1 MNFNIL
7 ILYLIIFTQ
16 LSAAQFIPDLN
27 DVIADSIFQK
37 STDFIKSRVGEK
49 YFNTFIKFDSVKSFY
64 RKSYRIDH
72 PPPCSEKLKYPHYFI
87 VYNVKIP
94 DMGKDLVQIEL
105 ITDTL
110 GNIISE
116 CFIDKIPNCP
126 ENNCWN
132 YFPKIKKAEAIQIAN
147 SSGLEKGLKDWIV
160 SFQFYD
166 EDFNNYVWEIKNYLS
181 INNQNKN
188 ESRSS
193 GEVIYISAI
202 DGTVVQRN
210 IWAVMP

>member
-1 MNFNIL
+1 MTLNFSVICL
-7 ILYLIIFTQ
+7 IVFTQ
-16 LSAAQFIPDLN
+16 LSIAQLVPDFN
-27 DVIADSIFQK
+27 DDIADSIINK

-49 YFNTFIKFDSVKSFY
+49 YFNSFIIFDPNKSFY

-72 PPPCSEKLKYPHYFI
+72 PPQCSEILKYPHYSI
-87 VYNVKIP
+87 VYNVQIP
-94 DMGKDLVQIEL
+94 DMGKESIQIEL

-132 YFPKIKKAEAIQIAN
+132 YFPKIKKDEAIQIAK

-160 SFQFYD
+160 SFQFFTG
-166 EDFNNYVWEIKNYLS
+166 DFNNYVWSIKNYLS
-181 INNQNKN
+181 FNNPSN

-193 GEVIYISAI
+193 GEIICISAN
-202 DGTVVQRN
+202 DGTVVQRSF
-210 IWAVMP
+210 WAVMP

>member
-7 ILYLIIFTQ
+7 ILYFILFAQ
-16 LSAAQFIPDLN
+16 LSTAQFIQDLN
-27 DVIADSIFQK
+27 DGISDSIIKK

-49 YFNTFIKFDSVKSFY
+49 YFNTFIKFDSDKSFY
-64 RKSYRIDH
+64 RKSHRIDH
-72 PPPCSEKLKYPHYFI
+72 PPLCSEKLKYPHYFT
-87 VYNVKIP
+87 VYNVQIP

-132 YFPKIKKAEAIQIAN
+132 YFPVIKREDAIRIASKN
-147 SSGLEKGLKDWIV
+147 GLEKGIKDWIV
-160 SFQFYD
+160 SFQFYA
-166 EDFNNYVWEIKNYLS
+166 EDFNNYVWAIKNYIS
-181 INNQNKN
+181 FNNPNNN

-210 IWAVMP
+210 FWAVMP